1 METRANYLLIGA
13 FTVAGFLA
21 LLGLVLWFMRVE
33 LDRQYAYYDVVF
45 PSVSGLSNAS
55 EVRFS
60 GLPVGQVIDVA
71 LAPDRSGSVR
81 VRIEV
86 RDGTPVRTSSVASI
100 EALGVTG
107 VSFLGITSGNPD
119 DPLLASV
126 SDDPVPDIP
135 SRPSTLQTLSE
146 SAPEIIDEI
155 LAISRSMAELLGPV
169 TQDQVRGILDNVES
183 SSANLDQ
190 ALRDISQATGTMSEA
205 VDDIAGF
212 TAILEPATVAATA
225 ALETA
230 DTTLHHLSELAIRAE
245 ATLAAGDAALASA
258 SRTLDSAT
266 AFIQTDLPPLADNAG
281 QTLAVLRDE
290 AAAASAEAQTALAT
304 LREAG
309 TVAADRLR
317 QSEATLAA
325 ADTALAHLSDAAAS
339 VDALVSGEGAAAVA
353 DLRALLADANT
364 VVAAARAI
372 AETDL
377 PTILADVRDAADTAA
392 RTVES
397 VGADLS
403 DAAGRADGITEAAS
417 ATLAIVADTF
427 ESANATLA
435 RLDTALDTGDAA
447 LVAARDAFA
456 SADRVLN
463 DDLAAMADAL
473 RATLAELETAIG
485 TVSDSVPA
493 IADDLRATAASASA
507 TLAEV
512 ETTAR
517 RLGPPL
523 RVFADDG
530 LPQYARLARESREL
544 VAGLDRLVAR
554 IARDP
559 ARYFLGR
566 DAPDFR

>member
-230 DTTLHHLSELAIRAE
+230 DTTLQQVSALAVRAE
-245 ATLAAGDAALASA
+245 TTLDAGDAALASA
-258 SRTLDSAT
+258 TRTLDGAA
-266 AFIQTDLPPLADNAG
+266 AFIASDLPPLADEAR

-309 TVAADRLR
+309 TVATDRLR

-325 ADTALAHLSDAAAS
+325 TDTALAHLSDAAAS

-403 DAAGRADGITEAAS
+403 AAAGRADAISAAAS
-417 ATLAIVADTF
+417 ATLDTVADTF